1 MYKLDDDI
9 VALATVPGKSALNV
23 VRVSGQTTKK
33 LYTKITKQTGAP
45 RANYCA
51 LKYLFAYKEI
61 DPFDRAMVVYYKAPK
76 SFTGEDSLEFSVH
89 GGVLIARKLI
99 DTLIKHGARQ
109 ALPGEFSYRAFINNK
124 IDLLQAEAISSI
136 VDANNLID
144 SYYSLNSLKGSLS
157 RALEKCKDSL
167 QTLMMVGEHEL
178 DFNEGEIKHT
188 KSKDFVK
195 ILEEISENISQITK
209 TSYTQESE
217 ESNIRVAIVGKPNA
231 GKSSLFNIMIGRARS
246 IVTDEKGTT
255 RDTIEIG
262 LYLGSTPIILVD
274 TAGIRRGRNEAEIMG
289 VKKTLEEIKRASIVI
304 VVDETNPINIII
316 KTPIDD
322 KKTILVQNKIDLKKK
337 TTEKG
342 VLHLSCKKGRGI
354 NALLTRLST
363 MIKSD
368 CNNFSNTYTF
378 LINSRQ
384 KLLLNKIEVG
394 INKTIR
400 SYKKTNDLAI
410 CLSCLYGVVSHFD
423 ELIKPSYKNEL
434 LNKIFMGFC
443 IGK

>member
-9 VALATVPGKSALNV
+9 VALATIPGKSALNV
-23 VRVSGQTTKK
+23 IRVSGQTTKK
-33 LYTKITKQTGAP
+33 LYIKITGQTGAP
-45 RANYCA
+45 RPNYCA
-51 LKYLFAYKEI
+51 LKYLFAYKER

-89 GGVLIARKLI
+89 GGALIARKLI
-99 DTLIKHGARQ
+99 DTLIKYGARQ

-157 RALEKCKDSL
+157 ISLEKCKDRL
-167 QTLMMVGEHEL
+167 QTLMMIGEHEL

-188 KSKDFVK
+188 KSKEVVK
-195 ILEEISENISQITK
+195 QLETISKEISQITK
-209 TSYTQESE
+209 SSYTQESE

-274 TAGIRRGRNEAEIMG
+274 TAGIRPGLSRAETMG
-289 VKKTLEEIKRASIVI
+289 VKKTHEEIKRASIVI
-304 VVDETNPINIII
+304 VVDEINPKKIII
-316 KTPIDD
+316 KAPIDH
-322 KKTILVQNKIDLKKK
+322 KKIILVQNKIDVKKK
-337 TTEKG
+337 TKEKG
-342 VLHLSCKKGRGI
+342 VLHVSCKKSSGI
-354 NALLTRLST
+354 NELLTSLST
-363 MIKSD
+363 MIKKD
-368 CNNFSNTYTF
+368 NNNFYKTYSF

-384 KLLLNKIEVG
+384 KLLLNKIEIG
-394 INKTIR
+394 INKTIQ

-410 CLSCLYGVVSHFD
+410 CLSCLYDVVSNFD
-423 ELIKPSYKNEL
+423 ELVKPGNKNEL